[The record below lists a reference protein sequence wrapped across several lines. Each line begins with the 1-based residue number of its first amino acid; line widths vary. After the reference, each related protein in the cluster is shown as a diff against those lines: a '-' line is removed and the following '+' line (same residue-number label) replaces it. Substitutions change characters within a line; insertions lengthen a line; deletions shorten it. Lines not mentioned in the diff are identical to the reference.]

1 MDELVNFLV
10 TKTSWLLLLGRV
22 HTTEKRI
29 FSQEPDGS
37 GLSPC
42 PFCQKTFDRL
52 PNLSSFIL
60 YVYKM
65 ETHGSLLLFEDI
77 GKD

>member
-1 MDELVNFLV
+1 MGELVNFLV

-37 GLSPC
+37 GL
-42 PFCQKTFDRL
+42 
-52 PNLSSFIL
+52 
-60 YVYKM
+60 
-65 ETHGSLLLFEDI
+65 
-77 GKD
+77 